1 MDYEE
6 LSYEECFNKI
16 FNEININKKSINKLN
31 DIVTNQRKE
40 IEELKNE
47 IEDLKKY
54 NKLKN
59 MIEIDL
65 KKEIEKIKE
74 IETNERNKIFQ
85 EETNKNIYN
94 LTAEIEE
101 IQEIFKEDSEINIKK
116 ETEKIEIDI
125 KKEIEELKNKV
136 EYLIYLNEKE
146 KKELEE
152 YKDYNEE
159 DIDCIDKR
167 VERIEKYNKLR
178 NVEVEENIKIN
189 NNINNEIIVLKEII
203 QNIQKNEIE
212 TNERNKIFQEET
224 NKNISNFN
232 IHLKENIEKYN
243 KLRNV
248 EVEENIKINNKIN
261 NEIIVL
267 KETIQNIQK
276 NEIET
281 NERNKIF
288 QEETNKNISNFN
300 IHLKENI
307 EKYNKLRNKIVKENI
322 EKNNEIIVLKETIK
336 NIQEKEIDYIYDNIA
351 NLNVEVEENI
361 KINNNIN
368 NEIFELKEIKN
379 NLHFSYV
386 ISSYNYHICY
396 LKDIVKLEIDLFTK
410 LINNNILPINFITPQ
425 GPNNIQCAVKY
436 AIDNFTDKYELN
448 KYLNDNDIIDNK
460 YNFNLTEYISI
471 NNIKLKDLGKFNPHK
486 KNTNNK
492 YALQFFKGGAS
503 YKGSEINIQY
513 KIISK
518 NNFYKTLYNEKNELI
533 IENNDFIKMIEMKE
547 DIEEMEEM
555 ILDSL
560 ERYEFMKTFKNF
572 KTNTI
577 YLSDK

>member
-31 DIVTNQRKE
+31 NIVTNQRKE

-65 KKEIEKIKE
+65 KKEIEKIKIKE
-74 IETNERNKIFQ
+74 IETNERNKI
-85 EETNKNIYN
+85 
-94 LTAEIEE
+94 
-101 IQEIFKEDSEINIKK
+101 
-116 ETEKIEIDI
+116 
-125 KKEIEELKNKV
+125 
-136 EYLIYLNEKE
+136 
-146 KKELEE
+146 
-152 YKDYNEE
+152 
-159 DIDCIDKR
+159 
-167 VERIEKYNKLR
+167 
-178 NVEVEENIKIN
+178 VEE
-189 NNINNEIIVLKEII
+189 E
-203 QNIQKNEIE
+203 
-212 TNERNKIFQEET
+212 
-224 NKNISNFN
+224 
-232 IHLKENIEKYN
+232 
-243 KLRNV
+243 
-248 EVEENIKINNKIN
+248 NNKIN

-267 KETIQNIQK
+267 KETIKNIQEK
-276 NEIET
+276 EIDYIYDYISNFNIEVKENIEKQIDYIYDKIANLNIEFKENIIETDIKKEIEKIKIKEIET

-379 NLHFSYV
+379 NLQFSYV

-471 NNIKLKDLGKFNPHK
+471 NNIKLKDLGKLNPHK

-492 YALQFFKGGAS
+492 YALQFFQGGHS
-503 YKGSEINIQY
+503 YKASEINIQH

-555 ILDSL
+555 ILYSL
-560 ERYEFMKTFKNF
+560 DRYEFMKTL

-577 YLSDK
+577 YLNDK